1 MIGAMNKI
9 FILFLILLLFSCKDS
24 ATDKIARLVEEWE
37 GKEITFPKQSC
48 YKVIGDTTS
57 QRLKQN
63 SNYSIVTYVD
73 SMGCMSCK
81 LKLHVWASLIQ
92 QLDSITN
99 SSIPVRFFL
108 HTNDL
113 KRMRNVLKQYNFNYP
128 VYIDEKDSFNIL
140 NQFPSEM
147 MFQTFL
153 LDKDNRVVAI
163 GNPVNNSKIKDLYLS
178 IISGK
183 ELKPMKL
190 EQSLT
195 TVLLS
200 DNEID
205 LKQFSWRDRQEIEVE
220 ITNTGEN
227 PLVIYEAITSC
238 GCMTVEYDRQPINPN
253 KTIALKISYK
263 AEHPEHFDKTITIH
277 CNAENSPLIL
287 KISGNAE

>member
-1 MIGAMNKI
+1 MMNKTT
-9 FILFLILLLFSCKDS
+9 LLLLLLFISSCKE
-24 ATDKIARLVEEWE
+24 TEQERITRLVREWE
-37 GKEITFPKQSC
+37 GKEIIFPEHVNFSILGK
-48 YKVIGDTTS
+48 DTLY
-57 QRLKQN
+57 QGLKQMR
-63 SNYSIVTYVD
+63 NYSIITYVD
-73 SMGCMSCK
+73 SIGCISCK
-81 LKLHVWASLIQ
+81 LKLHDWTGIIHE
-92 QLDSITN
+92 LDSITN
-99 SSIPVRFFL
+99 SSVPVFFFL
-108 HTNDL
+108 HPNSV
-113 KRMRNVLKQYNFNYP
+113 KSMHNILKQHNFDYP
-128 VYIDEKDSFNIL
+128 VCIDEKDSFNIL

-153 LDKDNRVVAI
+153 LDKDNRVIAI

-183 ELKPMKL
+183 ELKPMKP

-195 TVLLS
+195 TVSLS

-227 PLVIYEAITSC
+227 PLVIYEAVTSC
-238 GCMTVEYDRQPINPN
+238 GCMTIEYDRQPIKPN

>member
-1 MIGAMNKI
+1 MMNKTTL
-9 FILFLILLLFSCKDS
+9 LFLLLFLSSCKENEQERI
-24 ATDKIARLVEEWE
+24 TRLVRKWE
-37 GKEITFPKQSC
+37 GKEIIFPKYVNFSILG
-48 YKVIGDTTS
+48 KDTPC
-57 QRLKQN
+57 QGLKQMR
-63 SNYSIVTYVD
+63 NYSIITYVD
-73 SMGCMSCK
+73 SIGCISCK
-81 LKLHVWASLIQ
+81 LKLDVWTNLIH

-99 SSIPVRFFL
+99 SSVPVFFFL
-108 HTNDL
+108 HPSSVKGIHNI
-113 KRMRNVLKQYNFNYP
+113 LKQHKFDYP
-128 VYIDEKDSFNIL
+128 VCIDEKDSFNIL

-183 ELKPMKL
+183 ELKPMKP

-227 PLVIYEAITSC
+227 PLVIYEAVTSC
-238 GCMTVEYDRQPINPN
+238 GCMTVEYDRQPIKPN